1 VDPGAPKKLSLLD
14 ATLLVMGG
22 IIGVG
27 VFFAPHLVATDVRD
41 PLVFV
46 GLWLFG
52 GGIALLAAFTF
63 AELGGTFPRAG
74 GWFVYLR
81 EAFGPF
87 PAFLFAWIVL
97 FVVSTGACAGVTSF
111 LAQQLGVAFP
121 GLVRPPEPTAGGAAL
136 ASTGG
141 RLDPRT
147 VSALVILLVTAVALT
162 GVKRTALV
170 QNACMAIKLAAIA
183 TFVWIAFAPGGGP
196 ASGAELAPVAPAA
209 EPAHGLLVGALAA
222 LRAVFFAYG
231 GWQMAAYVAPQI
243 ADARRNLPRALV
255 LGILGVILV
264 YSLVNVS
271 YLRVLGIERLA
282 ADGDFAAHLAASHL
296 GGWGE
301 RGLALGMAVSCL
313 GFTIVTL
320 FATPW
325 LYVAMAEEGL
335 FFRRIAALSP
345 RTGVPTLAFL
355 LQAAV
360 ALVYVYGSTL
370 RDLVDA
376 VLFVEWMFHF
386 LVALALLRLR
396 RLRPDLPRPF
406 RSPLY
411 PLAPLAYLVT
421 ATVIVGSTLFTAP
434 TRIVLTGLAIV
445 AIGALVYR
453 PWRAIVARAG
463 G

>member
-1 VDPGAPKKLSLLD
+1 VTSPERAPKKLSLLD

-27 VFFAPHLVATDVRD
+27 VFFAPHLVAADVRH
-41 PLVFV
+41 PLVFLL
-46 GLWLFG
+46 LWIFG
-52 GGIALLAAFTF
+52 GGIALFAAFTF
-63 AELGGTFPRAG
+63 AELGGTFPSSG

-97 FVVSTGACAGVTSF
+97 FVVSTGASAGVISF
-111 LAQQLGVAFP
+111 LADQLGAAFP
-121 GLVRPPEPTAGGAAL
+121 GLVRGETAPDGQ
-136 ASTGG
+136 
-141 RLDPRT
+141 LDPRA

-170 QNACMAIKLAAIA
+170 QNACMLIKLAAIA
-183 TFVWIAFAPGGGP
+183 TFVWIAF
-196 ASGAELAPVAPAA
+196 VHDAPAA
-209 EPAHGLLVGALAA
+209 ATAVPALAPAAAHSPLGGALSA
-222 LRAVFFAYG
+222 LRPVFFAYG
-231 GWQMAAYVAPQI
+231 GWQMAAYIAPQI
-243 ADARRNLPRALV
+243 ADAPRNLPRALV

-264 YSLVNVS
+264 YGLANVS
-271 YLRVLGIERLA
+271 YLRALGVERLA
-282 ADGDFAAHLAASHL
+282 ADPGFASHVAAAHL
-296 GGWGE
+296 GRIGE
-301 RGLALGMAVSCL
+301 RGLALGMAISCL

-325 LYVAMAEEGL
+325 MYVAMAEEGL
-335 FFRRIAALSP
+335 FFQRIAHLSP

-355 LQAAV
+355 VQAAV
-360 ALVYVYGSTL
+360 ALVYVYASTL
-370 RDLVDA
+370 KELVDS

-396 RLRPDLPRPF
+396 RARPDLPRPF

-421 ATVIVGSTLFTAP
+421 ATVVVVSTLFTAQQK
-434 TRIVLTGLAIV
+434 IVVTGLATV
-445 AIGALVYR
+445 AAGALVYR
-453 PWRAIVARAG
+453 PWRWVVGRARG
-463 G
+463 

>member
-1 VDPGAPKKLSLLD
+1 VDAPKKLSLLD

-27 VFFAPHLVATDVRD
+27 IFFTPQLVAEETHD
-41 PLVFV
+41 PRAFLFV
-46 GLWLFG
+46 WLFG

-97 FVVSTGACAGVTSF
+97 FVVSTGAVAGVTSF
-111 LAQQLGVAFP
+111 LAQQLGAAFP
-121 GLVRPPEPTAGGAAL
+121 GLLRPEGALESGLLGARQVAAL
-136 ASTGG
+136 VVLA
-141 RLDPRT
+141 
-147 VSALVILLVTAVALT
+147 VTAVALT

-170 QNACMAIKLAAIA
+170 QNACMAIKLLALA
-183 TFVWIAFAPGGGP
+183 TFVWIAFVLAP
-196 ASGAELAPVAPAA
+196 SGASAQASPAA
-209 EPAHGLLVGALAA
+209 ADPVSFLSGMLAA
-222 LRAVFFAYG
+222 LRPVFFAYG

-255 LGILGVILV
+255 AGILGVIVV
-264 YSLVNVS
+264 YGLANAS

-282 ADGDFAAHLAASHL
+282 ADPDFASHVAQAHL
-296 GGWGE
+296 GEWGQ

-313 GFTIVTL
+313 GFTIVTI

-355 LQAAV
+355 VQAAV
-360 ALVYVYGSTL
+360 ALVYVYASTL
-370 RDLVDA
+370 SKLVDS
-376 VLFVEWMFHF
+376 VIFVEWMFHF

-396 RLRPDLPRPF
+396 RNRPDLPRPF

-411 PLAPLAYLVT
+411 PLAPLAYAATAALV
-421 ATVIVGSTLFTAP
+421 VGSTLFTAEAKL
-434 TRIVLTGLAIV
+434 VFTGLAIV
-445 AIGALVYR
+445 AAGALVYR
-453 PWRAIVARAG
+453 PWRALIGRARG
-463 G
+463 